1 MVKETLK
8 YKLGKQQEVPSA
20 SRLNGVHM
28 QQTEE
33 YSVQK
38 VIISEYKPGE
48 PIVEAGASQE
58 RFFVIL
64 KGKVE
69 ITLSG
74 INLRSLKEGDI
85 FGIEY
90 YYLNKPYEIS
100 ATAQTHARIASY
112 HSSLIYEIIYNRP
125 QMIDQMVK
133 SMAGQI
139 DQTTQL
145 VLETIVQEEPADK
158 PPAFIPPEPGSVV
171 LSFDELFDDD
181 QGEYDLEPEPA
192 AAPVAPS
199 TPEPDGGFTT
209 LHDEA
214 LRFFIDESKML
225 LSDLKLIGEELKFVG
240 IPNADESAKL
250 AEFAQKLNRLIGGAA
265 SMGFEQFS
273 QLSRRTSLL
282 ATRCAEIKNMTIRL
296 IITNLNLVVAVL
308 AECFTNLDTINAAE
322 GKLPMLEQRLDICM
336 TSIGMPEP
344 ELKNQ
349 DEIDE
354 IMGSFKD

>member
-1 MVKETLK
+1 
-8 YKLGKQQEVPSA
+8 
-20 SRLNGVHM
+20 M
-28 QQTEE
+28 QQSD

-38 VIISEYKPGE
+38 VIISEYNPGE

-64 KGKVE
+64 QGKVD

-90 YYLNKPYEIS
+90 YYLDKPYEIN
-100 ATAQTHARIASY
+100 ATAQTKARIASY

-125 QMIDQMVK
+125 QMIDQMMK

-145 VLETIVQEEPADK
+145 ALEKIVLEEPPNMAA
-158 PPAFIPPEPGSVV
+158 AFIPPEPGSVV

-181 QGEYDLEPEPA
+181 EGEYDIEPAPKPAAKLEPDP
-192 AAPVAPS
+192 
-199 TPEPDGGFTT
+199 GFTT

-225 LSDLKLIGEELKFVG
+225 LSDLKLIGEQLKSVG
-240 IPNADESAKL
+240 VPNAEESIKL

-308 AECFTNLDTINAAE
+308 SECFTNIDTINAAE

-344 ELKNQ
+344 ELKTQ

-354 IMGSFKD
+354 ILNGFKD

>member
-1 MVKETLK
+1 
-8 YKLGKQQEVPSA
+8 
-20 SRLNGVHM
+20 M
-28 QQTEE
+28 QQTDQ
-33 YSVQK
+33 SVQK
-38 VIISEYKPGE
+38 VIISEYSPGE
-48 PIVEAGASQE
+48 SIVEAGASQE

-64 KGKVE
+64 QGKVD
-69 ITLSG
+69 ITVKS
-74 INLRSLKEGDI
+74 ITLRSLREGDI

-90 YYLNKPYEIS
+90 YYLDKPYEID
-100 ATAQTHARIASY
+100 ATAQIKSRIASY

-125 QMIDQMVK
+125 QMIDQMMK

-145 VLETIVQEEPADK
+145 AVEKIVMEEPANM
-158 PPAFIPPEPGSVV
+158 PPAFIPPAPGSVV
-171 LSFDELFDDD
+171 LSFDDLFDDD
-181 QGEYDLEPEPA
+181 QGEYDLEPEPKP
-192 AAPVAPS
+192 APK
-199 TPEPDGGFTT
+199 PEPEPGFTT

-225 LSDLKLIGEELKFVG
+225 LSDLKLIGEQLKSVG
-240 IPNADESAKL
+240 VPNTEESAKL

-308 AECFTNLDTINAAE
+308 SECFTNIDTINAAE

-344 ELKNQ
+344 ELKTQ

-354 IMGSFKD
+354 ILNCFKE

>member
-1 MVKETLK
+1 
-8 YKLGKQQEVPSA
+8 
-20 SRLNGVHM
+20 M
-28 QQTEE
+28 QQTD

-38 VIISEYKPGE
+38 VIISEYNPGE
-48 PIVEAGASQE
+48 VIVEAGASQE

-64 KGKVE
+64 QGKVD
-69 ITLSG
+69 ITLSS

-90 YYLNKPYEIS
+90 YYLNKPYEIT
-100 ATAQTHARIASY
+100 ATAQTKARIASY

-125 QMIDQMVK
+125 QMIDQMMK

-139 DQTTQL
+139 DQTTQIAL
-145 VLETIVQEEPADK
+145 LNIVIEEPANTA
-158 PPAFIPPEPGSVV
+158 PAFIPPEPGSVV

-181 QGEYDLEPEPA
+181 QGEYDLEP
-192 AAPVAPS
+192 APK
-199 TPEPDGGFTT
+199 PEPKPKPKPKLKPEPEPEPEPEQGFST

-225 LSDLKLIGEELKFVG
+225 LSDLKLIGEQLKSVG
-240 IPNADESAKL
+240 IPNDEESAKL

-308 AECFTNLDTINAAE
+308 SECFTNIDTINAAE

-354 IMGSFKD
+354 ILNAFKE

>member
-1 MVKETLK
+1 
-8 YKLGKQQEVPSA
+8 
-20 SRLNGVHM
+20 M
-28 QQTEE
+28 QAID

-38 VIISEYKPGE
+38 VIISEYKPHDR
-48 PIVEAGASQE
+48 IVDAGASQE

-64 KGKVE
+64 QGRVD
-69 ITLSG
+69 ISQNG
-74 INLRSLKEGDI
+74 ILLRTLKEGDI
-85 FGIEY
+85 FGIEF
-90 YYLNKPYEIS
+90 YYLDKPYDII
-100 ATAQTHARIASY
+100 ATAQTKARIASY

-125 QMIDQMVK
+125 QMIDQMMK

-145 VLETIVQEEPADK
+145 VLEYRPDESASAADK
-158 PPAFIPPEPGSVV
+158 PLPFIPPEPGSVV
-171 LSFDELFDDD
+171 LSFDDMFNDD
-181 QGEYDLEPEPA
+181 QGEYDLGPEPEPA
-192 AAPVAPS
+192 
-199 TPEPDGGFTT
+199 PEEGFTT

-225 LSDLKLIGEELKFVG
+225 LSDLKLIGEQLKTVG
-240 IPNADESAKL
+240 VPNAQESTKL
-250 AEFAQKLNRLIGGAA
+250 VEFAQKLNRLIGGAA

-308 AECFTNLDTINAAE
+308 SECFASIDTINAAE

-344 ELKNQ
+344 ELKTQ

-354 IMGSFKD
+354 ILSRFQD

>member
-1 MVKETLK
+1 
-8 YKLGKQQEVPSA
+8 
-20 SRLNGVHM
+20 M
-28 QQTEE
+28 QQID

-38 VIISEYKPGE
+38 VIIGEYNPHDL
-48 PIVEAGASQE
+48 IVDAGASQE

-64 KGKVE
+64 QGRIDV
-69 ITLSG
+69 SQNG
-74 INLRSLKEGDI
+74 ILLRTLKEGDI
-85 FGIEY
+85 FGIEF
-90 YYLNKPYEIS
+90 YYLDKPYDFC
-100 ATAQTHARIASY
+100 ATAQTKARIASY

-125 QMIDQMVK
+125 QMIDQMMK
-133 SMAGQI
+133 SLAGQI
-139 DQTTQL
+139 DQTTRL
-145 VLETIVQEEPADK
+145 MLERLPVEEAAGK

-171 LSFDELFDDD
+171 LSFDDLFNDDE
-181 QGEYDLEPEPA
+181 GEYDLSPPESVQAPVPEP
-192 AAPVAPS
+192 
-199 TPEPDGGFTT
+199 TLTT

-214 LRFFIDESKML
+214 LRFFIDESTML
-225 LSDLKLIGEELKFVG
+225 LSDLKLIGEQLKTVG
-240 IPNADESAKL
+240 IPNAQESAKL
-250 AEFAQKLNRLIGGAA
+250 IEFAQKLNRLIGGAA

-308 AECFTNLDTINAAE
+308 AECFTSIDTINAAE

-344 ELKNQ
+344 EIKTQ

-354 IMGSFKD
+354 ILTLFKD

>member
-1 MVKETLK
+1 
-8 YKLGKQQEVPSA
+8 
-20 SRLNGVHM
+20 M
-28 QQTEE
+28 QQIDF
-33 YSVQK
+33 SVQK
-38 VIISEYKPGE
+38 VIISEYKPHE
-48 PIVEAGASQE
+48 QIIDAGGSQE

-64 KGKVE
+64 QGRVD
-69 ITLSG
+69 ISQNSIL
-74 INLRSLKEGDI
+74 LRTLKEGDI
-85 FGIEY
+85 FGIEF
-90 YYLNKPYEIS
+90 YYLDKTYDIC
-100 ATAQTHARIASY
+100 ATAQTKARIASY

-125 QMIDQMVK
+125 QMIDQMMK

-145 VLETIVQEEPADK
+145 LLERLPAEDAADK
-158 PPAFIPPEPGSVV
+158 PLPFIPPEPGSVV
-171 LSFDELFDDD
+171 LSFDDLFNDDE
-181 QGEYDLEPEPA
+181 GEYDLGPQIQEEVPD
-192 AAPVAPS
+192 PS
-199 TPEPDGGFTT
+199 FTT

-214 LRFFIDESKML
+214 LRFFIDESAML
-225 LSDLKLIGEELKFVG
+225 LSDLKLIGEQLKSVG
-240 IPNADESAKL
+240 IPNEQESAKL

-308 AECFTNLDTINAAE
+308 SECFASINTINAAE

-344 ELKNQ
+344 EIKTQ

-354 IMGSFKD
+354 ILSFFKD

>member
-1 MVKETLK
+1 
-8 YKLGKQQEVPSA
+8 
-20 SRLNGVHM
+20 M
-28 QQTEE
+28 QQTDE
-33 YSVQK
+33 SVQK
-38 VIISEYKPGE
+38 VIISEYNPGE
-48 PIVEAGASQE
+48 SIVEAGASQD

-64 KGKVE
+64 QGKVD
-69 ITLSG
+69 ITLSS

-90 YYLNKPYEIS
+90 YYLNKPYEIN
-100 ATAQTHARIASY
+100 ATAQTKARIASY

-125 QMIDQMVK
+125 QMIDQMMK

-139 DQTTQL
+139 DQTTQIAL
-145 VLETIVQEEPADK
+145 LNIVIEEPANTA
-158 PPAFIPPEPGSVV
+158 PTFIPPEPGSVV

-181 QGEYDLEPEPA
+181 QGEYDLEP
-192 AAPVAPS
+192 APK
-199 TPEPDGGFTT
+199 PEPKPKPKLKPEPEPEPEQGFST

-225 LSDLKLIGEELKFVG
+225 LSDLKLIGEQLKSVG
-240 IPNADESAKL
+240 IPNDRESTEL

-265 SMGFEQFS
+265 SMGFDQFS

-308 AECFTNLDTINAAE
+308 SECFTNIDTINAAE

-354 IMGSFKD
+354 ILNCFKD

>member
-1 MVKETLK
+1 
-8 YKLGKQQEVPSA
+8 
-20 SRLNGVHM
+20 M
-28 QQTEE
+28 QQTD

-38 VIISEYKPGE
+38 VIISEYNPGE
-48 PIVEAGASQE
+48 VIVEAGASQE

-64 KGKVE
+64 QGKVD
-69 ITLSG
+69 ITLSS

-90 YYLNKPYEIS
+90 YYLNKPYEIT
-100 ATAQTHARIASY
+100 ATAQTKARIASY

-125 QMIDQMVK
+125 QMIDQMMK

-139 DQTTQL
+139 DQTTQIAL
-145 VLETIVQEEPADK
+145 LNIVIEEPANTA
-158 PPAFIPPEPGSVV
+158 PAFIPPEPGSVV

-181 QGEYDLEPEPA
+181 QGEYDLEP
-192 AAPVAPS
+192 APK
-199 TPEPDGGFTT
+199 PEPKPKPKLKPEPEPEPEQGFST

-225 LSDLKLIGEELKFVG
+225 LSDLKLIGEQLKSVG
-240 IPNADESAKL
+240 IPNDRESTEL

-265 SMGFEQFS
+265 SMGFDQFS

-308 AECFTNLDTINAAE
+308 SECFTNIDTINAAE

-354 IMGSFKD
+354 ILNCFKD

>member
-1 MVKETLK
+1 
-8 YKLGKQQEVPSA
+8 
-20 SRLNGVHM
+20 M
-28 QQTEE
+28 QQLD

-38 VIISEYKPGE
+38 VIIGEYSPHDQ
-48 PIVEAGASQE
+48 IVDAGASQE

-64 KGKVE
+64 QGLVD
-69 ITLSG
+69 IAQNG
-74 INLRSLKEGDI
+74 ILLRTLKEGDI
-85 FGIEY
+85 FGIEF
-90 YYLNKPYEIS
+90 YYLDKPYDFR
-100 ATAQTHARIASY
+100 ATAQTKARIASY

-125 QMIDQMVK
+125 QMIDQMMK

-139 DQTTQL
+139 DQTTRL
-145 VLETIVQEEPADK
+145 MLERLPAEEAADK
-158 PPAFIPPEPGSVV
+158 QPAYIPPEPGSVV
-171 LSFDELFDDD
+171 LSFDDLFNDDE
-181 QGEYDLEPEPA
+181 GEYDLSPPQIEQAPVPEP
-192 AAPVAPS
+192 S
-199 TPEPDGGFTT
+199 LTT

-214 LRFFIDESKML
+214 LRFFVDESTML
-225 LSDLKLIGEELKFVG
+225 LSDLKLIGEQLKSVG
-240 IPNADESAKL
+240 IPNEQESAKL

-308 AECFTNLDTINAAE
+308 AECFTSIDTINAAE

-344 ELKNQ
+344 ELKTQ

-354 IMGSFKD
+354 IMTLFKD

>member
-1 MVKETLK
+1 
-8 YKLGKQQEVPSA
+8 
-20 SRLNGVHM
+20 M
-28 QQTEE
+28 QDID

-38 VIISEYKPGE
+38 VIISEYKPHDR
-48 PIVEAGASQE
+48 IIDAGASQE

-64 KGKVE
+64 QGRVD
-69 ITLSG
+69 ISLNG
-74 INLRSLKEGDI
+74 IILRTLKEGDI
-85 FGIEY
+85 FGIEF
-90 YYLNKPYEIS
+90 YYLDKPYDIR
-100 ATAQTHARIASY
+100 ATAQTKARVASY

-125 QMIDQMVK
+125 QMIDQMMK
-133 SMAGQI
+133 SLAGQI

-145 VLETIVQEEPADK
+145 VLECRPDEGASAADK
-158 PPAFIPPEPGSVV
+158 PLPFIPPEPGSVV
-171 LSFDELFDDD
+171 LSFDELFNDD
-181 QGEYDLEPEPA
+181 QGEFDLGPEPEP
-192 AAPVAPS
+192 V
-199 TPEPDGGFTT
+199 PDGSFTT

-225 LSDLKLIGEELKFVG
+225 LSDLKLIGEQLKTVG
-240 IPNADESAKL
+240 VPNAQESAKL
-250 AEFAQKLNRLIGGAA
+250 VEFAQKLNRLIGGAA

-282 ATRCAEIKNMTIRL
+282 ATGCAEIKNMTIRL

-308 AECFTNLDTINAAE
+308 SECFASIDNINAAE

-344 ELKNQ
+344 EIKTQ

-354 IMGSFKD
+354 ILSLFQD

>member
-1 MVKETLK
+1 MQEPETD
-8 YKLGKQQEVPSA
+8 
-20 SRLNGVHM
+20 
-28 QQTEE
+28 

-38 VIISEYKPGE
+38 VIISQYE
-48 PIVEAGASQE
+48 PDETIVEAGASQE

-64 KGKVE
+64 KGKVD
-69 ITLSG
+69 ISLSG

-85 FGIEY
+85 FGMEY

-100 ATAQTHARIASY
+100 ATAQTQARIASY

-145 VLETIVQEEPADK
+145 ALEKIVQEEPADK
-158 PPAFIPPEPGSVV
+158 PPEFIPPEPGSVV

-181 QGEYDLEPEPA
+181 LGEYDLEPEPEPKPA
-192 AAPVAPS
+192 AAAKPS
-199 TPEPDGGFTT
+199 AAAEPEPEGGFTT

-225 LSDLKLIGEELKFVG
+225 LSDLKLIGEELKSVG

-265 SMGFEQFS
+265 SMGFDQFS

-349 DEIDE
+349 NEIDE